1 MSLVSKSSAIAPTKQ
16 GNLMSLPSTLNELV
30 SLLERA
36 GYPRTD
42 VALLHRAD
50 VFLELSGED
59 IRKRL
64 YLTQDADGH
73 EMCLRPEFTIPLCM
87 RAVSSDPEG
96 SIKAALSYCG
106 PVFRHRTGESGEF
119 IQAGVESLGRHDTEA
134 ADAEVL
140 ALALDVAHLLD
151 SPSAEKPVVRLG
163 DAGLINGVLEALSA
177 SPAFARRFKR
187 RLAAGKTTA
196 HGDAPSSGFGL
207 NRYAG
212 VMAALEGTG
221 LAAAKAFVGDMLTMS
236 GVRASGGR
244 TSEEIAARF
253 LSKTEQGNSG
263 LSEEKTRVLHG
274 FLEISGNP
282 DQVAEKVRRFAQAN
296 ALDIAAPLERY
307 EARLGFMAAKGI
319 NLTTIAASAGF
330 VRNLDYY
337 TGMVFEIAASP
348 GSNKPLV
355 GGGRYDGLLKRLG
368 AINTVPA
375 VGFSIWPERFHNR
388 QVSNPSSRDLRMSTH
403 PVSAHPAG
411 VLS

>member
-1 MSLVSKSSAIAPTKQ
+1 MSF
-16 GNLMSLPSTLNELV
+16 PSTINQLV

-36 GYPRTD
+36 GYPRAD

-73 EMCLRPEFTIPLCM
+73 EMCLRPEFTIPLCIS
-87 RAVSSDPEG
+87 AVSNDADG
-96 SIKAALSYCG
+96 SIKAAMSYCG

-119 IQAGVESLGRHDTEA
+119 IQAGVESLGRNDIEA

-140 ALALDVAHLLD
+140 ALALDAANLLD
-151 SPSAEKPVVRLG
+151 LSAQERPVIRLG

-177 SPAFARRFKR
+177 SPAFTRRFKR
-187 RLAAGKTTA
+187 RLAAGKTTLNT
-196 HGDAPSSGFGL
+196 DAPSSSFGL
-207 NRYAG
+207 SRYAG
-212 VMAALEGTG
+212 VMAALEGAG
-221 LAAAKAFVGDMLTMS
+221 PEAAKAFVGDMLTMS
-236 GVRASGGR
+236 GVQASGGR
-244 TSEEIAARF
+244 TAEEIAARF
-253 LSKTEQGNSG
+253 LSKAEQGNSG
-263 LSEEKTRVLHG
+263 LSEAKTRILQS

-282 DQVAEKVRRFAQAN
+282 DQLAEKVRRFAQDN
-296 ALDIAAPLERY
+296 DLDIGTPLERY

-319 NLTTIAASAGF
+319 NLAAISASAGF

-348 GSNKPLV
+348 SSNKPLI

-368 AINTVPA
+368 AQHAVPA
-375 VGFSIWPERFHNR
+375 VGFSIWPERFNDR
-388 QVSNPSSRDLRMSTH
+388 QLNGQKSNGFSLKDLRVNTR
-403 PVSAHPAG
+403 PAG
-411 VLS
+411 VMS